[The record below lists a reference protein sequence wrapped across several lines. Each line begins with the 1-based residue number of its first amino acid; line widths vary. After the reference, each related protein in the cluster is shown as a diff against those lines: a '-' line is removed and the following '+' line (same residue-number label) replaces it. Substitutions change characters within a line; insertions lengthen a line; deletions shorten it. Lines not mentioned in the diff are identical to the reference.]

1 MISVSNSVGVSTNIN
16 LICSWRNVC
25 FSITLDYMKILTDE
39 YMNEL
44 MYLYFKIMVCIF
56 MYISICKCVLVLV
69 LIYTNINMNMII
81 DMRRSTHVNINQ
93 Y

>member
-1 MISVSNSVGVSTNIN
+1 MT
-16 LICSWRNVC
+16 
-25 FSITLDYMKILTDE
+25 FDYIKLLTDD

-44 MYLYFKIMVCIF
+44 MYIVVCIF
-56 MYISICKCVLVLV
+56 MYISICRYVLVLV

-81 DMRRSTHVNINQ
+81 DMRRKINVSINQ